1 MAKQLRAGLVHDGF
15 CLWNGKIKFFSQD
28 FEPNTINQAALQ
40 DISVSHSISASNP
53 TVDIRGDFVSRDIIH
68 GHRLLVRVPF
78 EPPFFRVRV
87 RRLIRITWPIEIR
100 HIPIAVDVQP
110 FAVLRY
116 DRFLPGIIV
125 LHPGPQ
131 PTGI

>member
-15 CLWNGKIKFFSQD
+15 CLWNGKIKFLGQD

-40 DISVSHSISASNP
+40 NRPVPLGVPACDP
-53 TVDIRGDFVSRDIIH
+53 TVDICGDFVGWNIIH

-87 RRLIRITWPIEIR
+87 RRLTRITWPIEIR
-100 HIPIAVDVQP
+100 HIPVAVDV
-110 FAVLRY
+110 
-116 DRFLPGIIV
+116 
-125 LHPGPQ
+125 
-131 PTGI
+131 